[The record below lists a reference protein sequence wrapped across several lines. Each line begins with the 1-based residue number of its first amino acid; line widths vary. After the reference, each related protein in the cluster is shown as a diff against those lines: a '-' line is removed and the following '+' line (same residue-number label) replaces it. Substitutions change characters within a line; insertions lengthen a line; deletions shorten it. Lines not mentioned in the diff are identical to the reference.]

1 MALLDELFGGTPP
14 TPEDVQA
21 LVQKLVQLQQQP
33 QMGTNEVTVSNPG
46 TLAAVEQ
53 FRRAQAAQAAQTQGD
68 GAAEAQRLNQGV
80 QERAAANR
88 MAESNPQR
96 APGGLEQLGVF
107 LAGGSQ
113 GDGLLSAIGHGISNV
128 SAKSKSAETENMTAR
143 ALMAKGLDQ
152 ETATLAV
159 RNPEIMKQMIPMFSR
174 SAPQTIDVP
183 GPFGQM
189 QSLYWDPATKKYRS
203 ATSLIEGQPTATVR
217 AQQAAQAAE
226 QGAMP
231 AVAESQAAAS
241 NGVPAAPAAKAVGPN
256 MTEDGQHV
264 IGNAVAKAPDG
275 YVHKLAPNGTGYL
288 YTPEGRPVFESKA
301 EVDAR
306 GKNTEKHLEAADKQV
321 KAGEQVAGAIDQ
333 LTRLPMDFGKQALER
348 AIGPW
353 SATDPNPASQAG
365 IWGTGISVDNLGRNI
380 ARGIGEVSA
389 KMEGG
394 AAPTEVRDRIE
405 TVTKNLAAVMKP
417 LVRAPGEGAWSDKDQ
432 ANLEAQIG
440 MLTRARSA
448 EEYERRL
455 SDIRENISKVFKL
468 QVPKAGEVTRSANA
482 PITAEDDVTGI
493 EQLMQG
499 LSPEKLEILRRM
511 GIATPSATGGRF

>member
-1 MALLDELFGGTPP
+1 MALLDELFGGSAQNQQAGP
-14 TPEDVQA
+14 TLIES
-21 LVQKLVQLQQQP
+21 L
-33 QMGTNEVTVSNPG
+33 
-46 TLAAVEQ
+46 
-53 FRRAQAAQAAQTQGD
+53 
-68 GAAEAQRLNQGV
+68 GA
-80 QERAAANR
+80 
-88 MAESNPQR
+88 
-96 APGGLEQLGVF
+96 F

-128 SAKSKSAETENMTAR
+128 SAKSKAAETENMTVR
-143 ALMAKGLDQ
+143 ALVSKGLDQ
-152 ETATLAV
+152 ETASLAV
-159 RNPEIMKQMIPMFSR
+159 SNPEVMKQLIPLFSR
-174 SAPQTIDVP
+174 AAPQTIDVP
-183 GPFGQM
+183 GPFGQT

-203 ATSLIEGQPTATVR
+203 TAGLIEGQQPSATMR
-217 AQQAAQAAE
+217 AQQAAQAAGGDT
-226 QGAMP
+226 QSTGTVSPATGA
-231 AVAESQAAAS
+231 
-241 NGVPAAPAAKAVGPN
+241 VPVAPAAKAVGPN

-264 IGNAVAKAPDG
+264 IGNAVAKAPEG
-275 YVHKLAPNGTGYL
+275 YVHKLAANGTGYL

-306 GKNTEKHLEAADKQV
+306 GKNTEKRLEAADKQT

-333 LTRLPMDFGKQALER
+333 LTRMPLDFGKQAMER

-380 ARGIGEVSA
+380 ARGVGEVSA

-394 AAPTEVRDRIE
+394 ASPTEVRDRIE

-440 MLTRARSA
+440 MLTRARTV

-455 SDIRENISKVFKL
+455 NDIRENLDKVFKL
-468 QVPKAGEVTRSANA
+468 RVPQAGDVKRSANA
-482 PITAEDDVTGI
+482 PITAEEDVTGV
-493 EQLMQG
+493 EQLMQT
-499 LSPEKLEILRRM
+499 LSPEKAEILRRM
-511 GIATPSATGGRF
+511 GIAGPGTTGGRF